1 MPVGLQIRDSSGRIT
16 LDLTD
21 RITRLCSIVTIPVG
35 ASGTI
40 QLPEGT
46 PWWYVT
52 PNNAAVSAGSAY
64 SPSISVDANNL
75 LSYSPNATFG
85 SGQVECT
92 LVAGVY

>member
-1 MPVGLQIRDSSGRIT
+1 MPAGLQVFDSSGRIT

-21 RITRLCSIVTIPVG
+21 RITRIVATITVPVG

-46 PWWYVT
+46 PWWYTT

-64 SPSISVDANNL
+64 SPSISVNANNL
-75 LSYSPNATFG
+75 LSYGPNTTFG